1 MVVNC
6 YLLINISE
14 IGKKAKKKKSSMIL
28 SKDRTVMNAIFKSQ
42 LNYYPLI
49 LTWHGRES
57 NNKINRPHEKCLK
70 IRYNDKQSSFD
81 VLLQEDGSVAIHE
94 RNIKTL
100 ATEMFKVSKN
110 LVRPQM
116 RENKRQVSLKSK
128 VQLSVFE
135 AHW

>member
-14 IGKKAKKKKSSMIL
+14 ICKKAKKKKSSMIL
-28 SKDRTVMNAIFKSQ
+28 SKNRTVMNGIFKSQ

-49 LTWHGRES
+49 LTCRES

-70 IRYNDKQSSFD
+70 IIYNDKQSSFD

-100 ATEMFKVSKN
+100 AAEMFKVSKN

-116 RENKRQVSLKSK
+116 REIKRQVSLKSK

-135 AHW
+135 GHW

>member
-1 MVVNC
+1 MVANC

-14 IGKKAKKKKSSMIL
+14 ICKKAKKKKSSMIL
-28 SKDRTVMNAIFKSQ
+28 SKNRTVMNGIFTSQ
-42 LNYYPLI
+42 LNYYRLI
-49 LTWHGRES
+49 LTCRES

-70 IRYNDKQSSFD
+70 IIYNDKQSSFD

-100 ATEMFKVSKN
+100 AAEMFKVSKN

-116 RENKRQVSLKSK
+116 REIKRQVSLKSK